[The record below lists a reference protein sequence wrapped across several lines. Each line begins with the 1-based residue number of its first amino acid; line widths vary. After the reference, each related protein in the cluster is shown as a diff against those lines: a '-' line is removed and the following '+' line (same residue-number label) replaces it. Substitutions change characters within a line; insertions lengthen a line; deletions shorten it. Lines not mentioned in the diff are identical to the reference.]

1 MASPGKIIAKG
12 LIAAF
17 LFAAHAHAESAPA
30 AAKDDGA
37 PAPVYLRL
45 ATGAVGGTYFPI
57 GQAMGRLL
65 SRPADAGPCETGEVC
80 GVAGLTLVPMASEG
94 TLANLQLV
102 ASGIAEMALVQADLA
117 GDAYHGTGV
126 FSAGALDNLRAI
138 ARLYPEA
145 IHLVVNKNASIT
157 TVNGLKGKRVAIGV
171 AASGINAEARMIL
184 KAYGLS
190 PKTVK
195 LMEIGGRD
203 AVDGLA
209 QGELDAMFFVGGV
222 PVSLITTLNETQ
234 NIRLVP
240 IAGQASDT
248 LLKANPALTHM
259 TIPDSAYPGLG
270 PVETLGVSTL
280 WVTSTALDAKLVED
294 MCRTFWA
301 PATLTRLGNAH
312 PSATGLDVMHARTGL
327 TLPLHEGA
335 TACYDALGVPDD
347 TNPAL
352 DPMDAPPMP
361 RMRPTIPAS
370 PASL

>member
-12 LIAAF
+12 LIAAS
-17 LFAAHAHAESAPA
+17 LFAAHANAGSAS
-30 AAKDDGA
+30 

-65 SRPADAGPCETGEVC
+65 SRPADAGPCESGETC

-145 IHLVVNKNASIT
+145 IHLVVTKSAPIKS
-157 TVNGLKGKRVAIGV
+157 VNDLKGKRVAIGV
-171 AASGINAEARMIL
+171 AASGINAEARVIL

-190 PKTVK
+190 AKTVK

-209 QGELDAMFFVGGV
+209 QGELDAMFYVGGV
-222 PVSLITTLNETQ
+222 PVALIASLDETQ
-234 NIRLVP
+234 NVRLVP
-240 IAGQASDT
+240 ITGRASDA
-248 LLKANPALTHM
+248 LLKANPALTHI

-270 PVETLGVSTL
+270 AVETLGVSTL
-280 WVTSTALDAKLVED
+280 WVTSTALDAKLVEEV
-294 MCRTFWA
+294 CRTFWA
-301 PATLTRLGNAH
+301 PATLTRLADAH
-312 PSATGLDVMHARTGL
+312 PSADGLDVMHARTGL
-327 TLPLHEGA
+327 TLPLHDGA
-335 TACYDALGVPDD
+335 KACYDALGVPDD
-347 TNPAL
+347 TAPAL
-352 DPMDAPPMP
+352 DLKDTPPMP

-370 PASL
+370 PASW